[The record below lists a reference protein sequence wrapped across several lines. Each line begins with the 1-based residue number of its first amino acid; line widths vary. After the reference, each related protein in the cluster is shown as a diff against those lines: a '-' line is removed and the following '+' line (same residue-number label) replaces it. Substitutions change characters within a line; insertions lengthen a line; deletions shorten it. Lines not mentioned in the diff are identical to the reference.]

1 MMAFAVPALIA
12 FGIAVIHTVLVG
24 REIARPLMQQQT
36 LPPIVTLTHYYCLHM
51 ATISLAVLAGCYA
64 YTAVSPVGRIVAAVA
79 TMVSSAFCVW
89 GLVLGLWKRQRHRDM
104 PQRIL
109 FLGLTVSGV
118 CELAA

>member
-1 MMAFAVPALIA
+1 MMVFAVPALIA

-79 TMVSSAFCVW
+79 TMVSSAFHGRVPV
-89 GLVLGLWKRQRHRDM
+89 GLPMVQACAAEKRRGPD
-104 PQRIL
+104 
-109 FLGLTVSGV
+109 S
-118 CELAA
+118 